1 MNPGE
6 KNADHAEVKTLSPLV
21 EMGSSVSGT
30 SEIRAWLDAF
40 AAAVRAAD
48 YRAGE
53 RLFAHDVAGFGTV
66 AVMFHDLDT
75 LVESQWKRVWGV
87 TSGFRF
93 HMEHAA
99 WGVDGDHA
107 WVAAPWTSQG
117 RTRDGRTFDRH
128 GRATYVLERRDG
140 HWLAVHSHHSLDPA
154 PARD

>member
-1 MNPGE
+1 MKACG
-6 KNADHAEVKTLSPLV
+6 KNAHQPDVDTPSCHAGTKSCA
-21 EMGSSVSGT
+21 SGT
-30 SEIRAWLDAF
+30 PEIRAWLDAF

-48 YRAGE
+48 YEAGR
-53 RLFAHDVAGFGTV
+53 RLFAGEVAGFGTV
-66 AVMFHDLDT
+66 AVMFRDLDA

-93 HMEHAA
+93 HTEHLAC
-99 WGVDGDHA
+99 GVEGDHA

-140 HWLAVHSHHSLDPA
+140 RWLAVHSHHSLDPA
-154 PARD
+154 PAGE